1 MKNQPPNSV
10 DEPLVDLPPD
20 QVLGADVVHED
31 GGRQPAGCGAGA
43 HATPPQVKPTG
54 GGPTWYLQRK
64 APDLLDREGLQAGAV
79 GAGHDGLAVDE
90 FAPVAAPALPGSG
103 AAGRRPPGKSA
114 AMTRE
119 HLVMPPGSGAPPPP
133 LRERSASRGFRPEW
147 LPSGSGSRPRPGL
160 PTRRPGRPPSGSS
173 CPWPRDVRSELR
185 RRAHPETGQL
195 SPVDHGA
202 VCRAGGELDVDQ
214 DRVGERRGLAW
225 LPSEREGEPVPSPDR
240 EHIVPSPEERLP
252 DPRPVPPPLPAV
264 REQEVAELPDR
275 HDQPSTCGPRR
286 VRSENAGPYCKAQVE
301 RSPPAPR
308 HRRDAPPVRELEDR
322 DGRPFRGRKQ
332 RELSGQRL
340 PILDDSS
347 ERQAS
352 GFPLRGLPDGLD
364 DGEDRV
370 EPVARDRS
378 SRGLLDALRRRLGGF
393 RGPRRPLPSWRPLRS
408 APPGRF
414 RDHVGS
420 SGAFS
425 AQGVNGAAIAA
436 GSLPS
441 GTVARAA
448 AAPRR

>member
-1 MKNQPPNSV
+1 MR
-10 DEPLVDLPPD
+10 L
-20 QVLGADVVHED
+20 
-31 GGRQPAGCGAGA
+31 
-43 HATPPQVKPTG
+43 
-54 GGPTWYLQRK
+54 
-64 APDLLDREGLQAGAV
+64 
-79 GAGHDGLAVDE
+79 
-90 FAPVAAPALPGSG
+90 
-103 AAGRRPPGKSA
+103 AAGGMRGRSPCHPPPGEA
-114 AMTRE
+114 HRGRP

-133 LRERSASRGFRPEW
+133 LRERSACHGFRPEW

-364 DGEDRV
+364 DGEDRGR
-370 EPVARDRS
+370 ARRS
-378 SRGLLDALRRRLGGF
+378 
-393 RGPRRPLPSWRPLRS
+393 GPQLEG
-408 APPGRF
+408 APGRPQAASGRLSGPQEAASF
-414 RDHVGS
+414 LAAS
-420 SGAFS
+420 SVS
-425 AQGVNGAAIAA
+425 AA
-436 GSLPS
+436 GSIPGSCRVIGCLFCAGGEWGRHSGRVFAIGDGRQGGRRAAPSKIRHKSATPVPFPGPS
-441 GTVARAA
+441 GRG
-448 AAPRR
+448 